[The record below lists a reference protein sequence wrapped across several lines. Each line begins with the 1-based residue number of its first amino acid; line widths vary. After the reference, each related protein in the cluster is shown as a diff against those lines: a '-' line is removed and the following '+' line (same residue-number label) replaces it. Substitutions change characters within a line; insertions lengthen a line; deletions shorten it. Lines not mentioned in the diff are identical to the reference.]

1 MIYKCD
7 TCKREFQKAN
17 HLKQHNLDTKHNTKN
32 GFIDYL
38 LKEIKRDVKHDT
50 K

>member
-7 TCKREFQKAN
+7 TCKREFNKAH
-17 HLKQHNLDTKHNTKN
+17 HLKQHNLDTKHNTKK

-38 LKEIKRDVKHDT
+38 LKNQSEVKHEST
-50 K
+50 